1 MDDGMFLAFWHSYYL
16 LIKNTTRHRSLLQ
29 DTGDETR
36 LSGSSKLLYHGD
48 KVAMRNLLVL
58 RQVKGDGDTEL
69 WYPPAGKTSIPKLT
83 LFYI

>member
-1 MDDGMFLAFWHSYYL
+1 MRGCSSSSGTLNTWYSSKTTHGTAAYYK
-16 LIKNTTRHRSLLQ
+16 IRETN
-29 DTGDETR
+29 TR

-48 KVAMRNLLVL
+48 KVATRNLLVF